1 MEPYNLWLVDFTDI
15 PPLIHINHSCS
26 ACELLPQ
33 RAEMSLPSQ
42 SHNIHVTEPA
52 MARLV
57 QLDTVEPASI
67 ADSMGVNFTAKV
79 SRPSL
84 EAQL

>member
-1 MEPYNLWLVDFTDI
+1 MP
-15 PPLIHINHSCS
+15 
-26 ACELLPQ
+26 
-33 RAEMSLPSQ
+33 LPSQ